1 MARSASRPPANPG
14 GWEPLGVNSRPPS
27 PALGSQGLAGCPGDC
42 SAHPVR
48 RLLGASGA
56 RKLGMVA
63 SSRFGLLRKA
73 TGHSVTRSSLT
84 WIYCPG
90 SVDELALQDKG
101 NRLLRALCICGDLCG
116 LLIAGKWLVGRFN

>member
-1 MARSASRPPANPG
+1 
-14 GWEPLGVNSRPPS
+14 
-27 PALGSQGLAGCPGDC
+27 
-42 SAHPVR
+42 
-48 RLLGASGA
+48 
-56 RKLGMVA
+56 MVA

-73 TGHSVTRSSLT
+73 TGHSVTRSFLT

-116 LLIAGKWLVGRFN
+116 LLVAGKWLVVVASISLVRRSALRMAPYPVFENFIPNVPSSGLGFCGISAHEVWIKYSGV